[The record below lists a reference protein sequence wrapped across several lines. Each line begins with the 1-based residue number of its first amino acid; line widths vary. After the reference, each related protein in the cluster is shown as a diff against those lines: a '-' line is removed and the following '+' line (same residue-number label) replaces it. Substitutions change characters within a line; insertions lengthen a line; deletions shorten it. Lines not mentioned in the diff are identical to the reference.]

1 MKRIIFFSLFFPS
14 VNTSVIIFCYY
25 RRTYRQIKNYRRSIF
40 ICDSVGKLI
49 ANEMIVQISTENSVG
64 KYKNSGNDFLKYKKT
79 ILVVDLLLL
88 LLMVMKIVFSHE
100 FSTFYGKV

>member
-1 MKRIIFFSLFFPS
+1 
-14 VNTSVIIFCYY
+14 
-25 RRTYRQIKNYRRSIF
+25 
-40 ICDSVGKLI
+40 
-49 ANEMIVQISTENSVG
+49 MIVQISTENSVG